1 MSVYGDVHIS
11 AGAFKA
17 CMEVGYQTPG
27 AGAMDGCE
35 SPNESLRL
43 LFTPHQHLVWIFIL
57 FHNVTIL
64 R

>member
-35 SPNESLRL
+35 HDVIKLECSGREASMPS
-43 LFTPHQHLVWIFIL
+43 H
-57 FHNVTIL
+57 
-64 R
+64 